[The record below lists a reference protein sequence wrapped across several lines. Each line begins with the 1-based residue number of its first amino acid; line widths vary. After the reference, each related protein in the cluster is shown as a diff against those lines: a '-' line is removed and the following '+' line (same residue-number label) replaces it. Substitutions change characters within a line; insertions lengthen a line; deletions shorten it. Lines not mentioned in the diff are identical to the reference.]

1 MTKVTNILRLIV
13 KRGFSLADKKKNT
26 YKSEKEKE
34 LKRKLD
40 EELKTMPDFV
50 REYMVAKSI
59 SRSPSTLYAYFI
71 DMRVFLSFIK
81 ERDHLQ
87 MSLADMGLDILGR
100 VKPRDILEYRDYL
113 SNTNSLVGIKRKFSS
128 LSAVYTYFCKTGALS
143 SNPVRAVDMPKISQK
158 RVEVLKDN
166 EIERIFDAIETGSSL
181 SENAR
186 KRFHESTKYRD
197 MAIVALLLSSGVRL
211 SELVGL
217 DIRDIDFDHPE
228 EDSSGNVIYEAYVSR
243 KGGNEDRIYHM
254 ETNRKE
260 MLKGKTDEDEPALFL
275 SLRGNRLSEGSVEAL
290 IKKHAMT
297 AVPTKNVHPH
307 MFRKTRGTRIYNE
320 TNDLKLTAAILGDKS
335 VEVVSIHYVAGN
347 EQNRKDAANIGK
359 LRKRT

>member
-1 MTKVTNILRLIV
+1 M
-13 KRGFSLADKKKNT
+13 ADKKKNT

-34 LKRKLD
+34 LKRKLN
-40 EELKTMPDFV
+40 EELKAMPDFV
-50 REYMVAKSI
+50 REYMVAKSV
-59 SRSPSTLYAYFI
+59 SKSPSTLYAYFI

-166 EIERIFDAIETGSSL
+166 EIVRIFDAIETGSSL
-181 SENAR
+181 SESAK
-186 KRFHESTKYRD
+186 KRFHEITKYRD
-197 MAIVALLLSSGVRL
+197 MAIIALLLSSGIRL

-217 DIRDIDFDHPE
+217 NIRDIDFDHPE
-228 EDSSGNVIYEAYVSR
+228 EDSSGNIIYEAYVSR
-243 KGGNEDRIYHM
+243 KGGNEDRIYLTEETVGYIQRYM

-260 MLKGKTDEDEPALFL
+260 MLKGKTDEDVPALFL
-275 SLRGNRLSEGSVEAL
+275 SIRGSRLSKGSVEAL
-290 IKKHAMT
+290 IKKHALT

-307 MFRKTRGTRIYNE
+307 MFRKTRGTQIYNE

-335 VEVVSIHYVAGN
+335 VEVVSTHYIAGN
-347 EQNRKDAANIGK
+347 EQNRKDAANIG
-359 LRKRT
+359 LYTARKQ

>member
-1 MTKVTNILRLIV
+1 M
-13 KRGFSLADKKKNT
+13 ADKKKNT

-34 LKRKLD
+34 LKKKLD
-40 EELKTMPDFV
+40 KELESLPDFV
-50 REYMVAKSI
+50 REYMVAKAVSK
-59 SRSPSTLYAYFI
+59 SPSTLYAYFI
-71 DMRVFLSFIK
+71 DMRVFLTFIK

-87 MSLADMGLDILGR
+87 MSLADMGIDVLGR
-100 VKPRDILEYRDYL
+100 IMPRDILEYREHL
-113 SNTNSLVGIKRKFSS
+113 AHTNSLTGIKRKFSS

-166 EIERIFDAIETGSSL
+166 EIEHIFDAIETGSSL

-186 KRFHESTKYRD
+186 KRFHEGTKYRD
-197 MAIVALLLSSGVRL
+197 MAITALLLSSGIRV

-217 DIRDIDFDHPE
+217 NIRDIDFDHPE
-228 EDSSGNVIYEAYVSR
+228 EDSSGNIIYEAYVSR
-243 KGGNEDRIYHM
+243 KGGNEDRIYLTEETVGYIQRYM

-260 MLKGKTDEDEPALFL
+260 MLKGKTDEDVPALFL
-275 SLRGNRLSEGSVEAL
+275 SLRGKRISVGSVEAL
-290 IKKHAMT
+290 IKKHALT

-307 MFRKTRGTRIYNE
+307 MFRKTRGTQVYNE

-335 VEVVSIHYVAGN
+335 VEVVNTHYVAGN
-347 EQNRKDAANIGK
+347 EQNRKDAANIGLQK
-359 LRKRT
+359 GIKK

>member
-1 MTKVTNILRLIV
+1 M
-13 KRGFSLADKKKNT
+13 ADKKKNT

-197 MAIVALLLSSGVRL
+197 MAIVALLLSSGIRL

-243 KGGNEDRIYHM
+243 KGGNEDRIYLTEETIGYIQRYM

-260 MLKGKTDEDEPALFL
+260 MLKA
-275 SLRGNRLSEGSVEAL
+275 EGSVEAL

-335 VEVVSIHYVAGN
+335 VEVVSTHYVAGN